1 MGLISR
7 VSSRTYRVSFIQK
20 KMFTRA
26 FRQTTRYA
34 TAFNSV
40 QHRQMYQVIIPKFTH
55 YTPISAVKLDLSSNL
70 VSSLS
75 AEVQQMLL
83 ELSILEDDLE
93 AEDESRVLLL
103 SKRRS
108 I

>member
-1 MGLISR
+1 MGVELTEFLS
-7 VSSRTYRVSFIQK
+7 K
-20 KMFTRA
+20 NNKMFTRA

-40 QHRQMYQVIIPKFTH
+40 QHRQMNQVIIPKFTH

-93 AEDESRVLLL
+93 AEDERAIQVSTSEGKMR
-103 SKRRS
+103 
-108 I
+108 

>member
-1 MGLISR
+1 MGVELTEFLS
-7 VSSRTYRVSFIQK
+7 QK
-20 KMFTRA
+20 QKMFTRA

-40 QHRQMYQVIIPKFTH
+40 QHRQMNQVIIPKFTH
-55 YTPISAVKLDLSSNL
+55 FTPISAVKLDLSSNL

-75 AEVQQMLL
+75 AEVQQMLM

-93 AEDESRVLLL
+93 AEDESRLLL
-103 SKRRS
+103 WSKRRS